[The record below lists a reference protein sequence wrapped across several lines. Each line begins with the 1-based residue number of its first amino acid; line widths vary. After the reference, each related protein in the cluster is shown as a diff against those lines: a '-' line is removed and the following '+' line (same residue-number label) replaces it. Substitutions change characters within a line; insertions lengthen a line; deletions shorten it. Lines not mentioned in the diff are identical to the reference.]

1 MKGDRPWMLGACL
14 LAGGL
19 SLIQSGLLYP
29 RALGGAHADDAL
41 FIRLAT
47 SLVEGRW
54 FGSYDEMT
62 LVKGAFYPAFIALS
76 HFFGTPLLVAQQIIC
91 VIASAVMALVL
102 YRIGLPRS
110 WAAALFI
117 LLVLNPIPWHPDP
130 LRVTREPVYTSLGL
144 LVVALAALIL
154 FDRDWRA
161 RWGSPSAIALGVCFG
176 GYWLTREE
184 SVWLYPSLVVLVAV
198 AIFRAKQTLD
208 GVRSALILLAIV
220 VGGFSVVAGG
230 VATLNAIHY
239 GSFITNEVREGD
251 MARAYGAL
259 MRVQQDE
266 PAPRVFFAADAA
278 RRAYEASPA
287 ARELEPSL
295 SGERGQ
301 SWRRI
306 GCEALK
312 LEPCPTGFGGGWFM
326 WAVRDAVKAAGHM
339 TDAASA
345 QGFYV
350 RLAREINEACAAR
363 RIECTAERS
372 SMMPAMSWTEIMEIP
387 QGTIR
392 AVDLLL
398 HFGWG
403 KVGAAA
409 SEGSPEQIAA
419 FERMVGV
426 VSRMPGH
433 GGDWVLDGW
442 VAAPSC
448 VPKPSVVD
456 GAGVTAVRSV
466 NIRAAPDVVS
476 FLEARGQTVNARRFT
491 IATGCQDAGCRLVFS
506 GCDNAAGGTPLAE
519 LKAGL
524 HPKLESAVVF
534 FDRVERSQAQGAGGT
549 SGGWD
554 LLIAES
560 AAWLLSALVMPAFS
574 VGLGLFAFALYRY
587 RELDSALA
595 GVATAALA
603 AIVVRAVLIATID
616 VTSWDAINLQ
626 YMMPAAPFVLV
637 FIVVGSY
644 LGWRALAMRTPIAV
658 KVQS

>member
-1 MKGDRPWMLGACL
+1 MKVRHPWMWGICV
-14 LAGGL
+14 LAGVL
-19 SLIQSGLLYP
+19 SLVQSGLMYP

-41 FIRLAT
+41 FVRLAT

-54 FGSYDEMT
+54 LGSFDEMT
-62 LVKGAFYPAFIALS
+62 LVKGAFFPAFIALS
-76 HFFGTPLLVAQQIIC
+76 HILGTPLLVAQQILA
-91 VIASAVMALVL
+91 VMASAVMVFVL
-102 YRIGLPRS
+102 HRIGLPRV
-110 WAAALFI
+110 WAVAAFVI
-117 LLVLNPIPWHPDP
+117 LVLNPIPWHPDP

-161 RWGSPSAIALGVCFG
+161 RWGSPSAIALGVSFG

-184 SVWLYPSLVVLVAV
+184 SVWLYPSLVLLVAV

-266 PAPRVFFAADAA
+266 PAPRVFFASDAA

-350 RLAREINEACAAR
+350 RLAREINEACAAK

-372 SMMPAMSWTEIMEIP
+372 SMMPAMSWTDIMEIP
-387 QGTIR
+387 QRTFR

-409 SEGSPEQIAA
+409 SEGSPEQLAA

-433 GGDWVLDGW
+433 GGDWVFDGW

-448 VPKPSVVD
+448 VPEPSVVD

-491 IATGCQDAGCRLVFS
+491 IATGCQGTGCRLVFS
-506 GCDNAAGGTPLAE
+506 GCDNDAGETPLAE

-560 AAWLLSALVMPAFS
+560 AAWLFSALVMPAFS
-574 VGLGLFAFALYRY
+574 VGLGLFVFALYRY